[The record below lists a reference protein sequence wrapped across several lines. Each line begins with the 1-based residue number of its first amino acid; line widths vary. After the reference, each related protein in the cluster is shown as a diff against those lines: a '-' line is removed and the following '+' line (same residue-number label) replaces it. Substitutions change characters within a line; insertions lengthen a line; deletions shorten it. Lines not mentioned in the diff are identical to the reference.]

1 MHLLTYMGKGGM
13 VGGGT
18 TPLKTKI
25 LANHPPYD
33 VGPRAQ
39 GGGKFLAAEGGRKF
53 FHPPW
58 GAIFSEITTP
68 VKRYWP
74 TFISKVPPWPKK
86 FFLTPLPW
94 AHPHGSKLLAAEG
107 GWKFFTHSH
116 PLGHHPP
123 YILDLAHVWWRL
135 IFPPCTQKYKGCVI
149 LLLNSGLKAW
159 VSNQILTNIQSAFT
173 VFNFLNDKGI
183 VVRK

>member
-1 MHLLTYMGKGGM
+1 MGTGGM

-18 TPLKTKI
+18 TPLKMKI

-58 GAIFSEITTP
+58 GAIFSKITTP
-68 VKRYWP
+68 VKKYWP

-94 AHPHGSKLLAAEG
+94 PHPHGSKFLAAEG
-107 GWKFFTHSH
+107 GRKFFTHPH

-123 YILDLAHVWWRL
+123 YILDLAHVCSWL
-135 IFPPCTQKYKGCVI
+135 ITASFHSKKPLLFRPCH
-149 LLLNSGLKAW
+149 
-159 VSNQILTNIQSAFT
+159 
-173 VFNFLNDKGI
+173 
-183 VVRK
+183 

>member
-1 MHLLTYMGKGGM
+1 MGKGGM

-58 GAIFSEITTP
+58 EAIFSKITTP
-68 VKRYWP
+68 VKKYWP
-74 TFISKVPPWPKK
+74 TFISKVPPWPNK

-94 AHPHGSKLLAAEG
+94 PHPHGSKFLAAKG
-107 GWKFFTHSH
+107 GRKFFTHPH

-123 YILDLAHVWWRL
+123 YILDLAHVWN
-135 IFPPCTQKYKGCVI
+135 G
-149 LLLNSGLKAW
+149 LNSNSVSFQNIKRAFSKISKAA
-159 VSNQILTNIQSAFT
+159 ISAAAAVKNVAF
-173 VFNFLNDKGI
+173 VEGA
-183 VVRK
+183 